1 MTSSAFRAFVF
12 DLDGTLIDTASELVA
27 VYHRMCVEL
36 GSGEKPFDDA
46 RKLIS
51 YGSGRLVTEAT
62 GIEEGD
68 PRWEPYRQ
76 TYLDWY
82 EEILGTSA
90 TPYEGLVDTVKAIDE
105 AGGSWGV
112 VTNKFRR
119 FAEPLMSAMPF
130 TPPAGTLVTP
140 CDVKRAKPD
149 PEAILL
155 AAEQLSV
162 SAEQMVYVGDHLR
175 DIQAGNAAGCF
186 TVAVG
191 YGYIEDH
198 DDPRTWGANL
208 YVKTPSD
215 LCTWIRNQIECP

>member
-1 MTSSAFRAFVF
+1 MTTGSFRAFVF

-36 GSGEKPFDDA
+36 GSGEKPFEDA

-51 YGSGRLVTEAT
+51 HGSGRLVTEAT
-62 GIEEGD
+62 GIKEGD

-90 TPYEGLVDTVKAIDE
+90 MPYEGLVDTVKAINE
-105 AGGSWGV
+105 AGGYWGV

-119 FAEPLMSAMPF
+119 FAEPLMAAMPF
-130 TPPAGTLVTP
+130 EPSAGSLVTP
-140 CDVKRAKPD
+140 CDVERAKPD

-155 AAEQLSV
+155 AAEQLCV
-162 SAEQMVYVGDHLR
+162 PTEHMVYVGDHLR

-198 DDPRTWGANL
+198 DDPEAWGANL
-208 YVKTPSD
+208 FVETPYA
-215 LCTWIRNQIECP
+215 LCNWIRSQL

>member
-1 MTSSAFRAFVF
+1 MRPDSFRAFVF

-76 TYLDWY
+76 TYFDWY

-90 TPYEGLVDTVKAIDE
+90 VPYEGLVDAVLAIAE
-105 AGGSWGV
+105 AGASWGV

-119 FAEPLMSAMPF
+119 FAEPLMAAMPF
-130 TPPAGTLVTP
+130 HPAAGTLVTP
-140 CDVKRAKPD
+140 CDVVKAKPD

-155 AAEQLSV
+155 AAEQLSI
-162 SAEQMVYVGDHLR
+162 APECMVYVGDHLR

-186 TVAVG
+186 TIAVG

-198 DDPRTWGANL
+198 DDPRKWGADL
-208 YVKTPSD
+208 YVETPSA
-215 LCTWIRNQIECP
+215 LCNWIRNQL

>member
-1 MTSSAFRAFVF
+1 MSTSSFSAFVF

-27 VYHRMCVEL
+27 VYHRMCLEL
-36 GSGEKPFDDA
+36 GGGEKPFEDA

-82 EEILGTSA
+82 EEILGSSA
-90 TPYEGLVDTVKAIDE
+90 VPYDGLVDTVAAIST
-105 AGGSWGV
+105 AGACWGV

-119 FAEPLMSAMPF
+119 FAEPLMAAMPF
-130 TPPAGTLVTP
+130 DPPAGTLVTP
-140 CDVKRAKPD
+140 CDVTNAKPD
-149 PEAILL
+149 PEAILM
-155 AAEQLSV
+155 AARQLEV
-162 SAEQMVYVGDHLR
+162 KTEHMVYVGDHLR
-175 DIQAGNAAGCF
+175 DIQAGNSAGCF

-198 DDPRTWGANL
+198 DDPRTWGADL
-208 YVKTPSD
+208 FVETPSA
-215 LCTWIRNQIECP
+215 LCHWIKDQLACR

>member
-1 MTSSAFRAFVF
+1 MTAPPFRAFVF

-46 RKLIS
+46 CKLIS
-51 YGSGRLVTEAT
+51 HGSGRLVTEAT

-90 TPYEGLVDTVKAIDE
+90 TPYEGLADTVEAIAE
-105 AGGSWGV
+105 AGFFWGV

-119 FAEPLMSAMPF
+119 FAEPLMAAMPF
-130 TPPAGTLVTP
+130 NPAPGCLVTP
-140 CDVKRAKPD
+140 CDVERAKPD

-155 AAEQLSV
+155 AATQLNV
-162 SAEQMVYVGDHLR
+162 VPAQMVYVGDHLR

-186 TVAVG
+186 TIAVG
-191 YGYIEDH
+191 YGYTEDH
-198 DDPRTWGANL
+198 DDPRTWGADL
-208 YVKTPSD
+208 YVNTPSD
-215 LCTWIRNQIECP
+215 LCTWIRNQI

>member
-1 MTSSAFRAFVF
+1 MIADSYGAFVF

-36 GSGEKPFDDA
+36 GSGEKPFEDA

-90 TPYEGLVDTVKAIDE
+90 TPYEGLVDVIAAIAG
-105 AGGSWGV
+105 AGGVWGV

-119 FAEPLMSAMPF
+119 FAEPLMAGLPFEPSA
-130 TPPAGTLVTP
+130 GSLVTP
-140 CDVKRAKPD
+140 CDVERAKPD

-155 AAEQLSV
+155 AADQLQV
-162 SAEQMVYVGDHLR
+162 TPEQMVYVGDHIR

-198 DDPRTWGANL
+198 DNPKKWGADL
-208 YVKTPSD
+208 YVETPSA
-215 LCTWIRNQIECP
+215 LCQWIRTHLPCQ